1 MPRAPRLLLAAGGT
15 GGHLFPGVAVAEFAQ
30 RQADAEVLFVGT
42 AGGMEKDVIPQLGFS
57 LRFIP
62 AEQLRGRTRWGKI
75 RSIGVAGYG
84 VGAAWRII
92 REFAPDVVFSIGGY
106 ASAPTVLAGWLQRI
120 PCVLLEPNAIPG
132 LANRFLSWFATRVCL
147 GFETAARFFPT
158 HKVVHTGN
166 PVRSALRPALQPAAT
181 DKPFTILV
189 FGGSAGAHR
198 LNHIVPQSLARLD
211 RKRSGQKSTDLT
223 PSIQIIH
230 QTGQAEHAAVS
241 AAYAAEGIAARVV
254 SFIDA
259 MQEVYAEADLVICR
273 AGAITAAE
281 LTLLGK
287 PAILIPYPYAAD
299 DHQRANA
306 EALVQVGAA
315 VMLLDHALSPELL
328 EQTIVR
334 LVQHR
339 DMLRNMARAA
349 AALGRPDATA
359 AVVQTCF
366 ACTPYVSS
374 FGQEVSCQEK

>member
-15 GGHLFPGVAVAEFAQ
+15 GGHLFPGVATVSRVRASDD
-30 RQADAEVLFVGT
+30 RLVRRCCLLCT

-166 PVRSALRPALQPAAT
+166 PVRFALRPALQPAAT
-181 DKPFTILV
+181 DKPSLPFSSLVAAPAHTGSTILC
-189 FGGSAGAHR
+189 R
-198 LNHIVPQSLARLD
+198 R
-211 RKRSGQKSTDLT
+211 
-223 PSIQIIH
+223 PS
-230 QTGQAEHAAVS
+230 
-241 AAYAAEGIAARVV
+241 
-254 SFIDA
+254 
-259 MQEVYAEADLVICR
+259 R
-273 AGAITAAE
+273 A
-281 LTLLGK
+281 
-287 PAILIPYPYAAD
+287 
-299 DHQRANA
+299 
-306 EALVQVGAA
+306 
-315 VMLLDHALSPELL
+315 
-328 EQTIVR
+328 
-334 LVQHR
+334 
-339 DMLRNMARAA
+339 
-349 AALGRPDATA
+349 
-359 AVVQTCF
+359 
-366 ACTPYVSS
+366 
-374 FGQEVSCQEK
+374 

>member
-15 GGHLFPGVAVAEFAQ
+15 GGHLFPGVAVAESAQ
-30 RQADAEVLFVGT
+30 RQAGAEVLFVGT

-75 RSIGVAGYG
+75 RAIGVASYG

-92 REFAPDVVFSIGGY
+92 REFVPDVIFSIGGY

-132 LANRFLSWFATRVCL
+132 LANRFLSWFATHVCL
-147 GFETAARFFPT
+147 GFETAARFFPA

-166 PVRSALRPALQPAAT
+166 PIRSALRPALQPAAT
-181 DKPFTILV
+181 DKPFTILI

-198 LNHIVPQSLARLD
+198 LNHIVPQALARLD
-211 RKRSGQKSTDLT
+211 RKQSGQKSTDPTL
-223 PSIQIIH
+223 PIQIIH
-230 QTGQAEHAAVS
+230 QTGQAEYAAVS
-241 AAYAAEGIAARVV
+241 AAYVAEGIAARVMP
-254 SFIDA
+254 FIDA

-306 EALVQVGAA
+306 EALVQAGAA

-328 EQTIVR
+328 EQTIAR
-334 LVQHR
+334 LVQHG
-339 DMLRNMARAA
+339 DMLGNMARAA

-366 ACTPYVSS
+366 ACTPYASS
-374 FGQEVSCQEK
+374 FGQEVPCQER

>member
-15 GGHLFPGVAVAEFAQ
+15 GGHLFPGVAVAELAQ
-30 RQADAEVLFVGT
+30 RQAGATVLFVGT
-42 AGGMEKDVIPQLGFS
+42 SGGMEKDVIPQLGFS

-75 RSIGVAGYG
+75 RAMGVAGYG

-92 REFAPDVVFSIGGY
+92 REFAPDVIFSIGGY

-132 LANRFLSWFATRVCL
+132 LTNRLLSWFAARVCL
-147 GFETAARFFPT
+147 GFETAARFFPR

-166 PVRSALRPALQPAAT
+166 PVRSALRPILRPTAT

-198 LNHIVPQSLARLD
+198 LNLIVPQALARLHKTLGGHKGVD
-211 RKRSGQKSTDLT
+211 PTST
-223 PSIQIIH
+223 IQIIH
-230 QTGQAEHAAVS
+230 QTGQAEYAAVS
-241 AAYAAEGIAARVV
+241 ASYATVGIAARVV

-306 EALVQVGAA
+306 EALVQAGAA
-315 VMLLDHALSPELL
+315 VMLLDHTLSPELL
-328 EQTIVR
+328 EQTIAR

-339 DMLRNMARAA
+339 DTLGKMARAA
-349 AALGRPDATA
+349 ATLGRPDATA

-366 ACTPYVSS
+366 ACTPYMSS
-374 FGQEVSCQEK
+374 SGREVSCQER

>member
-1 MPRAPRLLLAAGGT
+1 M
-15 GGHLFPGVAVAEFAQ
+15 
-30 RQADAEVLFVGT
+30 
-42 AGGMEKDVIPQLGFS
+42 
-57 LRFIP
+57 
-62 AEQLRGRTRWGKI
+62 
-75 RSIGVAGYG
+75 
-84 VGAAWRII
+84 
-92 REFAPDVVFSIGGY
+92 
-106 ASAPTVLAGWLQRI
+106 
-120 PCVLLEPNAIPG
+120 
-132 LANRFLSWFATRVCL
+132 
-147 GFETAARFFPT
+147 
-158 HKVVHTGN
+158 
-166 PVRSALRPALQPAAT
+166 
-181 DKPFTILV
+181 
-189 FGGSAGAHR
+189 
-198 LNHIVPQSLARLD
+198 
-211 RKRSGQKSTDLT
+211 
-223 PSIQIIH
+223 
-230 QTGQAEHAAVS
+230 
-241 AAYAAEGIAARVV
+241 V

-287 PAILIPYPYAAD
+287 PAILSPYPYAAD

-315 VMLLDHALSPELL
+315 VMLLDNALSPELL

>member
-30 RQADAEVLFVGT
+30 RQAGAEVLFVGT
-42 AGGMEKDVIPQLGFS
+42 AGGMEKSVIPQLGFS

-75 RSIGVAGYG
+75 RAIGVAGYG

-92 REFAPDVVFSIGGY
+92 REFAPDVIFSIGGY

-132 LANRFLSWFATRVCL
+132 LANRFLSWFAAHVCL
-147 GFETAARFFPT
+147 GFETAARFFPA

-166 PVRSALRPALQPAAT
+166 PVRSVLRLALQPTAT

-198 LNHIVPQSLARLD
+198 LNHIVPQALARLD
-211 RKRSGQKSTDLT
+211 RKQSGQKSTDPTL
-223 PSIQIIH
+223 PIQIIH

-241 AAYAAEGIAARVV
+241 AAYAAEGIAARVMP
-254 SFIDA
+254 FIDA

-306 EALVQVGAA
+306 EALVQAGAA

-328 EQTIVR
+328 EQTIAR
-334 LVQHR
+334 LVQHG
-339 DMLRNMARAA
+339 DMLGNMARAA

-366 ACTPYVSS
+366 ACTPYESS
-374 FGQEVSCQEK
+374 FGQEVPCQER

>member
-15 GGHLFPGVAVAEFAQ
+15 GGHLFPGIAVAERAQ
-30 RQADAEVLFVGT
+30 RQAGAAVLFVGT
-42 AGGMEKDVIPQLGFS
+42 SGGMEKDVIPQLGFS

-75 RSIGVAGYG
+75 RAMGVAVYG

-92 REFAPDVVFSIGGY
+92 REFAPDVIFSIGGY

-132 LANRFLSWFATRVCL
+132 LANRFLNWFATRVCL

-166 PVRSALRPALQPAAT
+166 PVRAALRPTLQPAVT
-181 DKPFTILV
+181 DRPLTILV

-198 LNHIVPQSLARLD
+198 LNHIVPQAVARLH
-211 RKRSGQKSTDLT
+211 KTRSKQKNAD
-223 PSIQIIH
+223 PAPPIQIIH
-230 QTGQAEHAAVS
+230 QTGQAEYAAVS
-241 AAYAAEGIAARVV
+241 ASYAAVGIEARVV
-254 SFIDA
+254 PFIDA

-306 EALVQVGAA
+306 EALVQAGAA
-315 VMLLDHALSPELL
+315 VMLLDHTLSPELL
-328 EQTIVR
+328 KQTIAH
-334 LVQHR
+334 LVKHR
-339 DMLRNMARAA
+339 DTLGNMARAA

-359 AVVQTCF
+359 AVVQTCLT
-366 ACTPYVSS
+366 CTPYLSS
-374 FGQEVSCQEK
+374 SGQEVSCQER

>member
-15 GGHLFPGVAVAEFAQ
+15 GGHLFPGVAVAELAQ
-30 RQADAEVLFVGT
+30 RQAGAAVLFVGT
-42 AGGMEKDVIPQLGFS
+42 SGGMEKDVIPQLGFS

-75 RSIGVAGYG
+75 RAIGVAGYG

-92 REFAPDVVFSIGGY
+92 REFAPDVIFSIGGY

-132 LANRFLSWFATRVCL
+132 LANRFLSWFAARVCL
-147 GFETAARFFPT
+147 GFETAARFFPR

-166 PVRSALRPALQPAAT
+166 PVRSVLRPTLQPTAA

-198 LNHIVPQSLARLD
+198 LNLIAPQALARLH
-211 RKRSGQKSTDLT
+211 KTQSGHKGVDPAPT
-223 PSIQIIH
+223 IQIIH
-230 QTGQAEHAAVS
+230 QTGQAEYASVS
-241 AAYAAEGIAARVV
+241 ASYATVGIAARVV
-254 SFIDA
+254 PFIDA

-306 EALVQVGAA
+306 EALVQAGAA
-315 VMLLDHALSPELL
+315 VMLLDHTLSPELL
-328 EQTIVR
+328 EQTIAR

-339 DMLRNMARAA
+339 DTLGNMARAA
-349 AALGRPDATA
+349 ATLGCPDATA

-366 ACTPYVSS
+366 ACTPYMSS
-374 FGQEVSCQEK
+374 SGQEVSCQER

>member
-15 GGHLFPGVAVAEFAQ
+15 GGHLFPGVAVAEGAQ
-30 RQADAEVLFVGT
+30 RTADAAVLFVGT
-42 AGGMEKDVIPQLGFS
+42 SGGMEKDVIPQLGFS

-62 AEQLRGRTRWGKI
+62 AEQLRGRTWWGKI
-75 RSIGVAGYG
+75 RALGVAGYG
-84 VGAAWRII
+84 VGSAWRII
-92 REFAPDVVFSIGGY
+92 REFAPDVIFSIGGY

-132 LANRFLSWFATRVCL
+132 LTNRFLSWFAARVCL
-147 GFETAARFFPT
+147 GFETASRFFPP

-166 PVRSALRPALQPAAT
+166 PVRHALQPTLQPAPT
-181 DKPFTILV
+181 DKPLTILV

-198 LNHIVPQSLARLD
+198 LNHIVPQALALLHKR
-211 RKRSGQKSTDLT
+211 RSGRKSSSPAQT
-223 PSIQIIH
+223 IQIIH
-230 QTGQAEHAAVS
+230 QTGQAEYAAVTAS
-241 AAYAAEGIAARVV
+241 YAAVGIMARVV
-254 SFIDA
+254 PFIDA

-273 AGAITAAE
+273 AGAMTTAE

-306 EALVQVGAA
+306 EALVQAGAA
-315 VMLLDHALSPELL
+315 VMLLDHTLSPELL
-328 EQTIVR
+328 ERTIAR
-334 LVQHR
+334 LVQQSGT
-339 DMLRNMARAA
+339 LGAMARAA

-366 ACTPYVSS
+366 ACTSDGSS
-374 FGQEVSCQEK
+374 SGQEVPCQER